1 MKLNQLYSNFKIS
14 KNLEFI
20 FVLILII
27 ISIAIT
33 FIYNSSKNYSEKN
46 KYPLIKGENEKIHF
60 FNYEA

>member
-14 KNLEFI
+14 KNLEFV

-33 FIYNSSKNYSEKN
+33 FIYNSSKNYSEKQYIN
-46 KYPLIKGENEKIHF
+46 LLNNLTSKDC
-60 FNYEA
+60 